1 MLAVVF
7 VDICGASKATRATPG
22 PIDVIA
28 LQRAF
33 ATQLRDVAGRH
44 SCSALKLLGDGCLAA
59 FEDPLDAAAF
69 VPAVA
74 AEFALSGLRL
84 RAGYAGRVEFLDGE
98 VVGEALLVAAELCK
112 RADPGQYLTTAA
124 LHDLLGVP
132 SRVRAIGPYRLRS
145 LGRTV
150 ELFEL

>member
-1 MLAVVF
+1 MQLKSLGHHRLRDFPRLEEVFQAAAIDARDSFPPLRTGATRSPAVLAVVF

-33 ATQLRDVAGRH
+33 TATQLRDVAGRH

-69 VPAVA
+69 VPAVGPRNSHCPVFGCA
-74 AEFALSGLRL
+74 
-84 RAGYAGRVEFLDGE
+84 LDG
-98 VVGEALLVAAELCK
+98 
-112 RADPGQYLTTAA
+112 RRPRRDP
-124 LHDLLGVP
+124 
-132 SRVRAIGPYRLRS
+132 RR
-145 LGRTV
+145 
-150 ELFEL
+150 